1 MIDNNTNEVIFK
13 TENNENF
20 NYRLKELMFGNNKE
34 ININDLIENEEE
46 FKSGLNLIIT
56 FF

>member
-1 MIDNNTNEVIFK
+1 MIDNSTNEVIFK

-20 NYRLKELMFGNNKE
+20 NNCLKELMFGNNKE

-46 FKSGLNLIIT
+46 FKSGLN
-56 FF
+56 

>member
-1 MIDNNTNEVIFK
+1 MIDNSTNEVIFK

-46 FKSGLNLIIT
+46 FKSGLN
-56 FF
+56 